1 MAEILA
7 NGVRLHVQR
16 LGPAPGVPS
25 SGKTIVL
32 LHGLIVDDL
41 SSYYFTLAN
50 PLAAAGHDVV
60 LYDLRGHGHSERPLT
75 GYALNDGIADLDG
88 LLTAL
93 DIHRPV
99 HLVGNSYGG
108 AIAIGLAVTHPDRVA
123 DVTMIE
129 GHYADEAF
137 GEEMT
142 ETLGLV
148 TEGINDEK
156 WRTWLAERGRKTMK
170 LARRGV
176 SLIENTSIERDL
188 LETIPHPRAALQ
200 ALKVPILAIYGGA
213 SEMLERARVLERL
226 VAGTRLIVLPDLDHR
241 VLFNTAPY
249 LCEVLLWWYA
259 GSHGEPPLWV
269 APEVPFEPAPLSRA
283 MLPGRP

>member
-1 MAEILA
+1 
-7 NGVRLHVQR
+7 
-16 LGPAPGVPS
+16 VPR

-75 GYALNDGIADLDG
+75 GYSLDDGIADLDG

-93 DIHRPV
+93 DIQQPV

-108 AIAIGLAVTHPDRVA
+108 AIAIGMAVHHPDRVA

-129 GHYADEAF
+129 GHYADEGF

-148 TEGINDEK
+148 TEGIQDEK
-156 WRTWLAERGRKTMK
+156 WRAWIAERGRKTMN

-176 SLIENTSIERDL
+176 TLIENTSIERDL
-188 LETIPHPRAALQ
+188 LATVPHSRSALQ
-200 ALKVPILAIYGGA
+200 GLQIPILAIYGGA
-213 SEMLERARVLERL
+213 SEMLERARMLERL
-226 VAGTRLIVLPDLDHR
+226 VAGMRLIVLPDLDHR

-249 LCEVLLWWYA
+249 LCRLLLWWYA
-259 GSHGEPPLWV
+259 GQHGEPPLWV
-269 APEVPFEPAPLSRA
+269 PPEIPFEPAPLSRA
-283 MLPGRP
+283 MLPARQ

>member
-16 LGPAPGVPS
+16 LGAAPGVSP

-60 LYDLRGHGHSERPLT
+60 LYDLRGHGRSERPPA
-75 GYALNDGIADLDG
+75 GYALSDGIADLDG

-93 DIHRPV
+93 AIHHPV
-99 HLVGNSYGG
+99 HLDGNSYGG
-108 AIAIGLAVTHPDRVA
+108 AIAIGMAVNHPDRVA
-123 DVTMIE
+123 DVAMIE
-129 GHYADEAF
+129 GHYADEGF

-148 TEGINDEK
+148 TEGIHDEK

-176 SLIENTSIERDL
+176 TLIENTSIEQDL
-188 LETIPHPRAALQ
+188 LATVPHSGAALQ
-200 ALKVPILAIYGGA
+200 ALQIPILAIYGGA
-213 SEMLERARVLERL
+213 SEMLERARTLKRL

-249 LCEVLLWWYA
+249 LCELLLWWYA
-259 GSHGEPPLWV
+259 GRHGEPPRWV
-269 APEVPFEPAPLSRA
+269 PPEVPFEPAPLSRA
-283 MLPGRP
+283 MLPSRP

>member
-16 LGPAPGVPS
+16 LAPAPGVPP

-60 LYDLRGHGHSERPLT
+60 LYDLRGHGHSERPRT
-75 GYALNDGIADLDG
+75 GYSLNDGIADLDG

-93 DIHRPV
+93 DIHQPV

-108 AIAIGLAVTHPDRVA
+108 AIAIGMALQHPDRVA

-129 GHYADEAF
+129 GHYADEGF

-148 TEGINDEK
+148 TAGIHDEK
-156 WRTWLAERGRKTMK
+156 WRTWIAERGRKTMK

-176 SLIENTSIERDL
+176 TLIENTSIEQDL
-188 LETIPHPRAALQ
+188 LATVPHSRAALQ
-200 ALKVPILAIYGGA
+200 ALKLPILAIYGGA
-213 SEMLERARVLERL
+213 SEMLERARTLERL

-259 GSHGEPPLWV
+259 GHQGSPPLWV
-269 APEVPFEPAPLSRA
+269 PPDIPFEPAPLSRA
-283 MLPGRP
+283 MLPSRP

>member
-16 LGPAPGVPS
+16 LAPAPGVLP

-60 LYDLRGHGHSERPLT
+60 LYDLRGHGHSERPRT
-75 GYALNDGIADLDG
+75 GYSLNDGIADFNG

-93 DIHRPV
+93 DIHQPV

-108 AIAIGLAVTHPDRVA
+108 AIAIGMAVQHPDRVA

-129 GHYADEAF
+129 GHYADEGF
-137 GEEMT
+137 GQEMT

-148 TEGINDEK
+148 TAGIHDEK
-156 WRTWLAERGRKTMK
+156 WRTWIAERGRKTMK

-176 SLIENTSIERDL
+176 TLIENTSIEQDL
-188 LETIPHPRAALQ
+188 LATVPHSRAALQ
-200 ALKVPILAIYGGA
+200 ALQIPILAIYGGA
-213 SEMLERARVLERL
+213 SEMLERARRLERL

-259 GSHGEPPLWV
+259 SQQGEPPLWV
-269 APEVPFEPAPLSRA
+269 PPEVPFEPAPLSRA
-283 MLPGRP
+283 MLPSRP

>member
-1 MAEILA
+1 LAEVLA

-16 LGPAPGVPS
+16 LGPSPEVRPS
-25 SGKTIVL
+25 GETIVL
-32 LHGLIVDDL
+32 IHGLVVDDL

-60 LYDLRGHGHSERPLT
+60 LYDLRGHGHSERPRT
-75 GYALNDGIADLDG
+75 GYTLRDGIADLDG

-93 DIHRPV
+93 AIDRPI

-108 AIAIGLAVTHPDRVA
+108 AIAIGMALDHPDRVA

-129 GHYADEAF
+129 GHYATEGF
-137 GEEMT
+137 GEEMA
-142 ETLGLV
+142 ETLRLV
-148 TEGINDEK
+148 TVGIQHEK
-156 WRTWLAERGRKTMK
+156 WRNWIVERGRKTMR

-176 SLIENTSIERDL
+176 TLIEDTSIELDVL
-188 LETIPHPRAALQ
+188 DMAPPLPSALQ
-200 ALKVPILAIYGGA
+200 ALTIPILAIYGGA
-213 SEMLERARVLERL
+213 SEVLERGRELERL

-259 GSHGEPPLWV
+259 GHVGEPPV
-269 APEVPFEPAPLSRA
+269 FVPPDVPFEPAPLSRA
-283 MLPGRP
+283 MLPSA

>member
-16 LGPAPGVPS
+16 LGPAPGVPP
-25 SGKTIVL
+25 SGKTIVM

-50 PLAAAGHDVV
+50 PLAAAGHDVI
-60 LYDLRGHGHSERPLT
+60 LYDLRGHGHSERPAT
-75 GYALNDGIADLDG
+75 GYALSDGIADLDG

-93 DIHRPV
+93 AMDHPV
-99 HLVGNSYGG
+99 HLIGNSYGG
-108 AIAIGLAVTHPDRVA
+108 AIAIGMAVKHPERVA

-129 GHYADEAF
+129 GHYADEGF

-148 TEGINDEK
+148 TAGIHDEK
-156 WRTWLAERGRKTMK
+156 WRNWIAERGRKTMK

-176 SLIENTSIERDL
+176 TLIENTSIEQDL
-188 LETIPHPRAALQ
+188 LATVPHSRTDLQ
-200 ALKVPILAIYGGA
+200 ALQIPILAIYGGA
-213 SEMLERARVLERL
+213 SEMLERARTLEGL

-259 GSHGEPPLWV
+259 GRQGEPPLWV
-269 APEVPFEPAPLSRA
+269 PPEVAFEPAPLSRA
-283 MLPGRP
+283 MLPSRP